1 VAKKKSTNANDAAQP
16 GVRPWQSALNR
27 FDRLF
32 DAASHEAVFAE
43 PIAAEGQTVIGAA
56 EVMLAVGMGG
66 GGSFKMDQQPVAVDL
81 VEDEEGEQA
90 AGSDDFG
97 GGGGG
102 WGLSRPVAIIVID
115 RNGVRVEPV
124 VDATKVALAGITAFG
139 SMMFMLAR
147 MWGAARRGEGGK

>member
-1 VAKKKSTNANDAAQP
+1 VAKKKSVNVKDVEQHN
-16 GVRPWQSALNR
+16 VRPWQSALDR

-43 PIAAEGQTVIGAA
+43 PIAAEGQTVISAA
-56 EVMLAVGMGG
+56 EVMIGIGMGG
-66 GGSFKMDQQPVAVDL
+66 GGSFKMGQQPAAEDL
-81 VEDEEGEQA
+81 ASEEQGEQT
-90 AGSDDFG
+90 GGGDDFG

-102 WGLSRPVAIIVID
+102 GAFSRPVAVIVID
-115 RNGVRVEPV
+115 GDGVRVEPV
-124 VDATKVALAGITAFG
+124 VDATKVALAGITVFG